1 MFFALLYLCDLM
13 HRYHT
18 WIGYLIGV
26 RGEKTK
32 AIQTKTGCHIH
43 IIDNQLPMKITFTSE
58 SVQNVQGA
66 YGMIKQ
72 SLLEYLSDE
81 NSEKRLIYELAMS
94 AIGSHNIHETSSG
107 LLLQHH
113 NGSRIWSVVFALPG
127 KAREECVEH
136 HGKFLQKLELKDTKC
151 TVELF
156 GKMFKRPIKHV
167 APYVLISGKEE
178 ANVNVAITRVVK
190 AMKKHQLR
198 CSCLP
203 KW

>member
-1 MFFALLYLCDLM
+1 
-13 HRYHT
+13 
-18 WIGYLIGV
+18 
-26 RGEKTK
+26 
-32 AIQTKTGCHIH
+32 
-43 IIDNQLPMKITFTSE
+43 MKIAFTSA
-58 SVQNVQGA
+58 SVQNVQRA

-94 AIGSHNIHETSSG
+94 ANGSHNIHKTSSG

-113 NGSRIWSVVFALPG
+113 NGATMWWVVFALPG

-136 HGKFLQKLELKDTKC
+136 HGRFLQNLEVKDTKC

-156 GKMFKRPIKHV
+156 GKMFKRPLKYV
-167 APYVLISGKEE
+167 APYVLISGKED